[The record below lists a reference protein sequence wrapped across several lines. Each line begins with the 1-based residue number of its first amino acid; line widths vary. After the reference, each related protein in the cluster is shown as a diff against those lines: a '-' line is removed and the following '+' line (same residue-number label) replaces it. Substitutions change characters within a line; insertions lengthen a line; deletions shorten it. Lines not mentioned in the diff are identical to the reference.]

1 MNGPLQRLR
10 NKLNFENNTFHPII
24 FTIVIAYLLPSNYA
38 NFAFYLIIA
47 GALYK
52 NGADRLTGFLRDLFS
67 RHVLF
72 VSVFIAVS
80 ASLLAQAPASSDPQ
94 SLLRSFVSLLL
105 ILCLVYVVHERAG
118 LSVRQIALAIAITSS
133 VSIIANLALQI
144 GSGAIDQRFSFILG
158 KGRHPN
164 QAACLI
170 TIGLLS
176 LCYLWIVRERLQFK
190 DRIGA
195 LLWAAGILH
204 VIALG
209 MTVSRGPLF
218 SAAAFVIAFL
228 AHALIG
234 KRSFAPYFFAAVTA
248 AAAASVV
255 AVLYGDLIT
264 SLLCKESEG
273 ICRGGGRADIWQWAV
288 AEIAGHPWI
297 GNGPAFRFEPR
308 AKGHAHNAYL
318 GMAMHFGIPAL
329 LAFLA
334 FLASVASRAFGDAK
348 TSTETA
354 FLLSVLGFGLAAM
367 FTDLAHPMSFFG
379 AHYLYLWLPLA
390 LLASRGPP

>member
-1 MNGPLQRLR
+1 M
-10 NKLNFENNTFHPII
+10 
-24 FTIVIAYLLPSNYA
+24 
-38 NFAFYLIIA
+38 
-47 GALYK
+47 
-52 NGADRLTGFLRDLFS
+52 GFLRDLFS
-67 RHVLF
+67 RHILF

-80 ASLLAQAPASSDPQ
+80 ASLLAQSPTSSDPQ
-94 SLLRSFVSLLL
+94 SLLRSFISLLL
-105 ILCLVYVVHERAG
+105 ILCLIYIVHARAS
-118 LSVRQIALAIAITSS
+118 LSVRQIAVAIAISS
-133 VSIIANLALQI
+133 SISIIANLALQI

-204 VIALG
+204 MIALG

-228 AHALIG
+228 AYALVG
-234 KRSFAPYFFAAVTA
+234 KRSFAPYFFAALTA

-255 AVLYGDLIT
+255 AVLYGDQIT
-264 SLLCKESEG
+264 ALLCKESEG
-273 ICRGGGRADIWQWAV
+273 ICRGGGRADIWQWVV
-288 AEIAGHPWI
+288 AEIADNPWI
-297 GNGPAFRFEPR
+297 GNGPAFRFEPI

-318 GMAMHFGIPAL
+318 GMAMHFGVPAL

-334 FLASVASRAFGDAK
+334 FLASVASRALAAAK

-354 FLLSVLGFGLAAM
+354 FLLSLLGFRLAAM
-367 FTDLAHPMSFFG
+367 FTDLVHPMSFFG

-390 LLASRGPP
+390 LLGSRGPP